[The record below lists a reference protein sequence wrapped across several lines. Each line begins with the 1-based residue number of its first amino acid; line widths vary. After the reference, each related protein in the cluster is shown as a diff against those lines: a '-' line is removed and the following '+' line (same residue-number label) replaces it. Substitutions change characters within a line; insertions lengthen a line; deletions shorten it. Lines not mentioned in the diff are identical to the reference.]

1 LFYNAICRPS
11 LRLQFWFIRASKQ
24 SAIIAFCCSGVAVQR
39 KGAPPPFAFVPG
51 SSSPRLLESEWPDFE
66 MEWPIS
72 GSAKETVPAAGY
84 EPDVCHPNI
93 AGSFSI
99 YWEKEQNTAP
109 GSAISGSER
118 KTLPELAL

>member
-1 LFYNAICRPS
+1 VRRRLLHLFLALLPRDC
-11 LRLQFWFIRASKQ
+11 LKASGLILKWSGLFQAVLKKQ
-24 SAIIAFCCSGVAVQR
+24 S
-39 KGAPPPFAFVPG
+39 
-51 SSSPRLLESEWPDFE
+51 
-66 MEWPIS
+66 
-72 GSAKETVPAAGY
+72 PAAGY